1 MNRISI
7 FVFSLFVALSLISNI
22 SAQEIRFETADG
34 KFKIT
39 GTVGYYVANGKPVT
53 SPHGNEKGLGVVI
66 IRPDGK
72 PTNPVP
78 VKVLSKKTIKGD
90 CGSY

>member
-1 MNRISI
+1 MNRLSI
-7 FVFSLFVALSLISNI
+7 AASVLLCCFALTSKI
-22 SAQEIRFETADG
+22 SAQEIKFETSDG

-39 GTVGYYVANGKPVT
+39 GTVGYYVANGKPVE
-53 SPHGNEKGLGVVI
+53 SPKGDERGLAVVI

-78 VKVLSKKTIKGD
+78 VKLLSGITKRKLF
-90 CGSY
+90 S